1 MIQNHILGTRIYF
14 NIKNKHKTFDFSSK
28 TNLINNVFYV
38 LYRTMSTQR
47 MSIQV
52 KLCAMVY
59 FDTFVQFMLLFV
71 SVSYCLDFGGINPSN

>member
-38 LYRTMSTQR
+38 LNRTMSTQR
-47 MSIQV
+47 MSI
-52 KLCAMVY
+52 
-59 FDTFVQFMLLFV
+59 
-71 SVSYCLDFGGINPSN
+71 